1 MKDLEKGGDPGLPG
15 GPDVITWVLVRGR
28 QERRSQRR

>member
-15 GPDVITWVLVRGR
+15 GPDVITRVLVRGR
-28 QERRSQRR
+28 QERSQRR